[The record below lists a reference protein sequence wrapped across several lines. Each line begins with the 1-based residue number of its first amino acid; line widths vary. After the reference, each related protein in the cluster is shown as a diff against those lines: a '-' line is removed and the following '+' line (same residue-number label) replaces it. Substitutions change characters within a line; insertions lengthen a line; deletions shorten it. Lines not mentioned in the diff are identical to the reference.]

1 MNKYRTMIL
10 EGLQKRYPTYEIK
23 VETMKRNNGCT
34 YDGICMRE
42 SQKICY
48 APILP
53 CRLYEE
59 LLEYGESTLEEVLD
73 EMELILKEYVEVGS
87 KDFTNWKQIKESLII
102 RVINYEKNKELL
114 QEVPHR
120 RILDLAVTYRMVVSV
135 TESVEG
141 SALATNSFLHTW
153 GVAEEELFTT
163 AYQNM
168 FQTEKVSIHPL
179 TQILVDMAEMVGYD
193 GEGMDL
199 LKQVPQA
206 KEIMYVAKVGLLWG
220 GGVCF
225 LQKEAFQKFAEEKDS
240 DIYILPSST
249 HELILVLENCKFAEE
264 VLKDMV
270 KDINASMVSEEEILS
285 NHVYLYQ
292 RETNEI
298 VDLGEAQ

>member
-23 VETMKRNNGCT
+23 VETMKKNNGCA
-34 YDGICMRE
+34 YEGICMRE
-42 SQKICY
+42 SQEVCCV
-48 APILP
+48 PIIP

-59 LLEYGESTLEEVLD
+59 LLEYGELTLEEVLD
-73 EMELILKEYVEVGS
+73 EMEMVLKEHVEVGS
-87 KDFTNWKQIKESLII
+87 MSFTDWEQVKESLII
-102 RVINYEKNKELL
+102 RVINYEKNAELL

-120 RILDLAVTYRMVVSV
+120 RILDLAVTYRITVTV

-141 SALATNSFLHTW
+141 SALVTNRYLDIW
-153 GVAEEELFTT
+153 GITEEELFTT

-168 FQTEKVSIHPL
+168 FQTEEVSIQPL
-179 TQILVDMAEMVGYD
+179 TKILFDMAELVGYD
-193 GEGMDL
+193 IEGLKL

-206 KEIMYVAKVGLLWG
+206 KEVMYLAKVGLLWG

-249 HELILVLENCKFAEE
+249 QELILVLEKYKFAEE

-270 KDINASMVSEEEILS
+270 KDINESMVSEEEILS